1 MRMGGPMRGVGPG
14 RRWICDDART
24 GKDQD
29 EVTRKIYSLES
40 QSISMSAYHGLSE
53 RPIERMSGL
62 Y

>member
-1 MRMGGPMRGVGPG
+1 MGGPMRGVGSG

-40 QSISMSAYHGLSE
+40 QLISMSAYFRAAHRKDEWAALTS
-53 RPIERMSGL
+53 
-62 Y
+62 